1 MPLGIRSRVAFEFKP
16 GPPAVR
22 HEIFQKRLN
31 DAYDDDEDI
40 AKLKKRGV
48 VDVWEPSSNRA
59 FKKALYALL
68 SSYQHQLPEAFC
80 VRPRFKEYH
89 VVFALS
95 LGLSVSLS
103 SSLGGDDMN

>member
-1 MPLGIRSRVAFEFKP
+1 MPLGIRSRVAIEFKP

-40 AKLKKRGV
+40 AKLKIRGV
-48 VDVWEPSSNRA
+48 IDDREPSSNRA
-59 FKKALYALL
+59 LYARLNW
-68 SSYQHQLPEAFC
+68 YRYQLPEAFC

-95 LGLSVSLS
+95 LGLPVSLRS
-103 SSLGGDDMN
+103 LLGGDDMN